1 MANSVRGVT
10 HLVLSGNGA
19 SSTIIRCGD
28 DNEGDPA
35 IPMAKSKL
43 MKRRR
48 RFLKRYDVSV
58 IVTRKISRR
67 V

>member
-1 MANSVRGVT
+1 MANSVGGVT
-10 HLVLSGNGA
+10 HLVLFGNGA
-19 SSTIIRCGD
+19 SSTIIRCG

-43 MKRRR
+43 MKRRW
-48 RFLKRYDVSV
+48 RFLKRYAVSV
-58 IVTRKISRR
+58 IVTRKISKR